1 MNQQQPIITIAEAE
15 ALLVMAATRFR
26 LGQPLRSEVKSFV
39 RRNYTKDDFLNY
51 HVNPVEFDAWL
62 LI

>member
-1 MNQQQPIITIAEAE
+1 MNRKPVITAEEAK
-15 ALLVMAATRFR
+15 ALLVMATTRFR
-26 LGQPLRSEVKSFV
+26 LGQPLRSEVKTFV

-51 HVNPVEFDAWL
+51 YVNPVEFDAWL